1 MIKYIWQ
8 RWGDVLRVISGTKR
22 GYKLK
27 GPKGK
32 DTRPTEDRVKESLF
46 NILGFINEE
55 SMVLDLF
62 AGSGSIGIEF
72 LSRGAKKAYFM
83 DRSYL
88 SIKTIKE
95 NLSYTDFEGSSQVI
109 KIDSIK
115 AIKLLGNE
123 NIKFNYIFVDPP
135 YGKDLIMEVLENL
148 WTRDI
153 LFEGGVIIIE
163 HEKGLE
169 LGDRAYG
176 FKRIDIRNYG
186 DKSLS
191 FYTN

>member
-1 MIKYIWQ
+1 MVKYTWQ
-8 RWGDVLRVISGTKR
+8 RWGDVLRVISGTKK

-46 NILGFINEE
+46 NILGYINEE
-55 SMVLDLF
+55 SVVLDLF

-72 LSRGAKKAYFM
+72 LSRGAKEVYFI
-83 DRSYL
+83 DKSYL

-95 NLSYTDFEGSSQVI
+95 NLAHTNLEGRAKVI
-109 KIDSIK
+109 KNDAIRS
-115 AIKLLGNE
+115 IKLLGNQQ
-123 NIKFNYIFVDPP
+123 IKFNYIFVDPP
-135 YGKDLIMEVLENL
+135 YGQGLIIKVIENL
-148 WTRDI
+148 WSQGI
-153 LFEGGVIIIE
+153 LAKEGIIVIE
-163 HEKGLE
+163 HEKELE
-169 LGDRAYG
+169 LKDNIYSL
-176 FKRIDIRNYG
+176 KRVDIRNYG

>member
-1 MIKYIWQ
+1 M
-8 RWGDVLRVISGTKR
+8 RVISGTKK

-46 NILGFINEE
+46 NILGYIHGE
-55 SMVLDLF
+55 SIVLYLF

-72 LSRGAKKAYFM
+72 LSRGSKKAYFI

-88 SIKTIKE
+88 SVKTIKE
-95 NLSYTDFEGSSQVI
+95 NLGHTGLVEKSRVI
-109 KIDSIK
+109 KNDAIK
-115 AIKLLGNE
+115 SIKLLGNE

-135 YGKDLIMEVLENL
+135 YGKNLIIDVLENL
-148 WTRDI
+148 WEQGI
-153 LFEGGVIIIE
+153 LAEDGTIIIE

-169 LGDRAYG
+169 LEDNIFD
-176 FKRIDIRNYG
+176 FKKIDSRNYG
-186 DKSLS
+186 SKSLS
-191 FYTN
+191 FYR